1 MDLLLEEA
9 KFILRT
15 LKRTDL
21 FGERVPL
28 TEAERVLD
36 NSISLNFGEY
46 CGFLEK
52 NGYLS
57 ADASANVVGLT
68 EQGDL
73 LLQGVEEAKFRA
85 QLARFFTHEISVP
98 TQPPEPVPPNSL
110 RGRPVERT
118 PHAIEDLLDKR
129 YRKEGLL
136 AEGAMATVFRA
147 RHLPLGRE
155 VAIKEARG
163 LFTSAAFLRRDEAV
177 SRWRERV
184 EKAAV
189 LHHPF
194 ILELLDQNADAE
206 HPYVVTQLCA
216 GSARARADGS
226 LPASECGRIV
236 VQAAEGL
243 LAAHRA
249 GVLHLGIKPEN
260 LLLDGFGNVR
270 ISDFGM
276 FTLTERERE
285 GSSMPPVLIGGSV
298 VPYLAPERLR
308 AGGPDPG
315 PGADVYGIGV
325 VLYEL
330 LLGKLPGRRSKMPS
344 QLREDASEAIDD
356 VFDRMTRDELGER
369 YPDMEAAL
377 ADLRG
382 AFGLDEGSVPLRTSP
397 FWESDPPR
405 SERGE

>member
-21 FGERVPL
+21 FGEDVPL

-57 ADASANVVGLT
+57 TDASANVVGLT

-129 YRKEGLL
+129 YRKEALI
-136 AEGAMATVFRA
+136 AEGAIGTVYRA

-177 SRWRERV
+177 LRWRERV

-206 HPYVVTQLCA
+206 HPYVITQLCA
-216 GSARARADGS
+216 GSVRGRADGR
-226 LPASECGRIV
+226 LAVAECGRIV

-249 GVLHLGIKPEN
+249 GVLHLGVKPEN
-260 LLLDGFGNVR
+260 LLLDPFDNVR
-270 ISDFGM
+270 LSDFGM
-276 FTLTERERE
+276 VTLTERERDL
-285 GSSMPPVLIGGSV
+285 GGSMPPVLVGGSV
-298 VPYLAPERLR
+298 VPYLAPERLSTD
-308 AGGPDPG
+308 GPEPS
-315 PGADVYGIGV
+315 PGADVYGLGM

-330 LLGKLPGRRSKMPS
+330 LVGKLPGRRSKMPS
-344 QLREDASEAIDD
+344 ELRDDANEAIDD

-377 ADLRG
+377 RDLRS
-382 AFGLDEGSVPLRTSP
+382 AFGIDEGSVPLRTRP
-397 FWESDPPR
+397 FDQG